1 MADDKKKHVPE
12 PVVDDKDGKR
22 GLFGGW
28 NSWLNDTIQTG
39 RAPERKLQMPDAP
52 AESPVSTENPAR
64 ARVAAAPA
72 APGKMV
78 IPEGVTIQGSLT
90 GGPDTEIAGQIQG
103 DVKVEGRLFLSP
115 TSRVTGKVQAGS
127 CRIDGL
133 VEGPVECSEEVELG
147 KSGRLNSG
155 VAAGKR
161 ISIAGQ
167 VYGSIATP
175 GALRLAVG
183 GVVNGDIRAR
193 GLIIEEGAVFNGGCS
208 MRANAP
214 KSNGK

>member
-1 MADDKKKHVPE
+1 MAEDKKKPVPE
-12 PVVDDKDGKR
+12 PVLDDKDGKR

-39 RAPERKLQMPDAP
+39 RAPEKKLQMPDAP
-52 AESPVSTENPAR
+52 TPVPAAPAADSSKAR
-64 ARVAAAPA
+64 AAA

-103 DVKVEGRLFLSP
+103 DVKVEGRLLLAP
-115 TSRVTGKVQAGS
+115 TARVTGKVQAGS

-133 VEGPVECSEEVELG
+133 VEGPVECTEEVELG

-175 GALRLAVG
+175 GALRLAAG

-193 GLIIEEGAVFNGGCS
+193 GLVIEEGAVFNGGCS